1 MVEVIFTWREFSMS
15 EITQKNLERIKK
27 VVNSRRHTFNK
38 VSLGLAFY
46 KIHPED
52 FQIGFGRFLFL
63 SKSDTV
69 PDDAVYEYDDLKIIK
84 KSINIDEA
92 LRLLEDAL
100 MNESFVLDDKYSFQ
114 MKVNFHDYRSLE
126 SKDEYGY
133 YRGVWSYVYAYGG
146 VSLQSFASEPLV
158 KLGLPLF
165 PSWNE
170 AVAELLDVHTV
181 YERRDLVP
189 RFEVIVPD
197 YRARIKHLRLTGK
210 RVQADI
216 ETLEISEEHLKTK
229 FYCRTD
235 DNHYTSEDLPI
246 EDGRVVFTPE
256 EIPHQVEVH
265 IVSAQDGESIDR
277 KSFDI
282 RYPTRGSSVITRD
295 IETQLIDLI
304 DRGESKTLE
313 FKEKLNRE
321 RPKEFLE
328 TVVAFSNTQGGTILL
343 GVDDNCR
350 IVGFKEDV
358 EETILNWIAEY
369 CDPPIDVKIK
379 QGSRIQE
386 KEIVLIEV
394 VAGKNKPYNLKDGG
408 IYVRRGP
415 SDRQIK
421 RTELDELYENRS
433 IHF

>member
-1 MVEVIFTWREFSMS
+1 MS
-15 EITQKNLERIKK
+15 DQTQKNLERIKN
-27 VVNSRRHTFNK
+27 VVKARRDTFSK

-46 KIHPED
+46 KLHSEN
-52 FQIGFGRFLFL
+52 FQIGHGRFLFL
-63 SKSDTV
+63 SKSDTI
-69 PDDAVYEYDDLKIIK
+69 PDDAVYEYDDFKIIK

-100 MNESFVLDDKYSFQ
+100 MNETFVLDDKYSFQ
-114 MKVNFHDYRSLE
+114 MKVNFHDYRFLE
-126 SKDEYGY
+126 SEDEYGY
-133 YRGVWSYVYAYGG
+133 YRGAWSYVYAYGG

-170 AVAELLDVHTV
+170 AIAELLDVHTV
-181 YERRDLVP
+181 YDRRNLKP

-197 YRARIKHLRLTGK
+197 YRARIKQLRLTGK
-210 RVQADI
+210 KIQVDI
-216 ETLEISEEHLKTK
+216 EPKEISEEHLKAK

-246 EDGRVVFTPE
+246 DDGSVVFTPE

-265 IVSAQDGESIDR
+265 IVSTQDGDSIDR
-277 KSFDI
+277 KRFDI
-282 RYPTRGSSVITRD
+282 RYPLRGSRVITRD

-328 TVVAFSNTQGGTILL
+328 TVVAFSNTQGGIILL

-350 IVGFKEDV
+350 IVGFKEDAA
-358 EETILNWIAEY
+358 ETILNWIAEY

-379 QGSRIQE
+379 QGSQIQE

-394 VAGKNKPYNLKDGG
+394 VEGKNKPYNLKDSG

-415 SDRQIK
+415 SDRLIK
-421 RTELDELYENRS
+421 RTELDELYENRP
-433 IHF
+433 INF